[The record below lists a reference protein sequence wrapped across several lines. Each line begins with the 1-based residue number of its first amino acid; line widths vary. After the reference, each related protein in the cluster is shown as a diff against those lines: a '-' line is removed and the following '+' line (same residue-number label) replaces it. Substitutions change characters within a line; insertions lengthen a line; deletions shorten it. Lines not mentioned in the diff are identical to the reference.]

1 MPENH
6 NDCLFPVSQY
16 SKSFL
21 YIKQLSSSFNVHDYA
36 YSFPYPA
43 NVLLPMCFCSAH
55 IVLLTSTNGVEYQ
68 LPLLCIIKVLSAF
81 ARNKLHYIEHIIK
94 FSPNM
99 ITVGHSSLLFHI
111 AFYPPSLQSI
121 S

>member
-6 NDCLFPVSQY
+6 NDYLFSVSQY

-36 YSFPYPA
+36 YSFPCSA
-43 NVLLPMCFCSAH
+43 NVLCPAH

-81 ARNKLHYIEHIIK
+81 VRNKLHYIEHIIK

-99 ITVGHSSLLFHI
+99 ITVGYPSILFHI
-111 AFYPPSLQSI
+111 AFYPPSL
-121 S
+121 

>member
-6 NDCLFPVSQY
+6 NDYLFSVSQY

-36 YSFPYPA
+36 YSFPHPA
-43 NVLLPMCFCSAH
+43 N
-55 IVLLTSTNGVEYQ
+55 VLLTSTNGVEYQ

-81 ARNKLHYIEHIIK
+81 VRNKLHYIEHIIK

-111 AFYPPSLQSI
+111 ASYPPYLQSI